1 MKLLLD
7 IGNTRIK
14 WAWDNGG
21 ELIDPGSVDH
31 RDADPAQ
38 TAQFLDDLVAAPESV
53 SAVNVAGAAIEQLLT
68 AAVARRFGLEINWLR
83 TSARCGEVVNGYSAI
98 EQLGI
103 DRWAAI
109 VGAWNVHRRAAVI
122 VDAGTAITID
132 AVNQAGLHLGGVIV
146 PGMDLMQQAVFQDT
160 SDVLTFRNQG
170 AAAAPSQDWFG
181 QDTRAAV
188 QKGSLFLLRAAIN
201 RAVSDMDVDG
211 ALPLVVL
218 TGGDAEMLGGLLET
232 PYELHPLL
240 VLEGLRCMT
249 SGVVDA

>member
-14 WAWDNGG
+14 WACDNGA
-21 ELIDPGSVDH
+21 ELIDPGSVVH
-31 RDADPAQ
+31 RDADPAE
-38 TAQFLDDLVAAPESV
+38 TLKFLDDLMAVPEAV
-53 SAVNVAGAAIEQLLT
+53 SAVNVAGVAIEQLLT
-68 AAVARRFGLEINWLR
+68 AAVARRFGLEINWLC
-83 TSARCGEVVNGYSAI
+83 TAARCGEVVNGYRAT

-109 VGAWNVHRRAAVI
+109 VGAWNMHRRAVVI

-170 AAAAPSQDWFG
+170 VAAVTGQDWFG

-188 QKGSLFLLRAAIN
+188 EKGSLFLLRAAIN
-201 RAVSDMDVDG
+201 RAARDMDVDG
-211 ALPLVVL
+211 ASSLLML
-218 TGGDAEMLGGLLET
+218 TGGDAEMLSGLLET
-232 PYELHPLL
+232 PCELHPLL
-240 VLEGLRCMT
+240 VLEGMRCMT

>member
-14 WAWDNGG
+14 WACDNGA
-21 ELIDPGSVDH
+21 ELSAPGSLVH
-31 RDADPAQ
+31 RDADLAE
-38 TAQFLDDLVAAPESV
+38 TLQFLGALGAVPESV

-68 AAVARRFGLEINWLR
+68 AAVAERFGLDVNWMR
-83 TSARCGEVVNGYSAI
+83 TAARCGEVINGYSAI
-98 EQLGI
+98 EQLGV

-109 VGAWNVHRRAAVI
+109 VGAWNMHRRAVVI

-132 AVNQAGLHLGGVIV
+132 VVNQAGLHLGGVIV
-146 PGMDLMQQAVFQDT
+146 PGMDLMQRAVFQDT
-160 SDVLTFRNQG
+160 SDVLNFRNQG
-170 AAAAPSQDWFG
+170 AAAGTGQDWFG
-181 QDTRAAV
+181 QGTRAAV
-188 QKGSLFLLRAAIN
+188 EKGALFLLRAAIN
-201 RAVSDMDVDG
+201 RAASDLEVDG
-211 ALPLVVL
+211 ALPLVIL
-218 TGGDAEMLGGLLET
+218 TGGDAEMLAALLET